1 MKMSIYNFIAK
12 DIDGKEVSLQ
22 DFKGKVLM
30 IVNTASKCG
39 FTPQFEDLQK
49 LYEQYKDKGLEIL
62 GFPCNQ
68 FMGQEPGNSEETKGF
83 CTLTYGVTFPMFEK
97 IDVNGEL
104 ADPIF
109 KHLTKEAAFK
119 GFDMSNP
126 TNKMLESLIKEKI
139 PEFSIGDA
147 IRWNF
152 TKFLLD
158 RDGNVVERFEPA
170 VGPMEI
176 KSYIEKLI

>member
-1 MKMSIYNFIAK
+1 MSIYSFNAK
-12 DIDGKEVSLQ
+12 DIDGKEVSLE
-22 DFKGKVLM
+22 DFKGKVLI

-39 FTPQFEDLQK
+39 LTPQYEGLQK
-49 LYEQYKDKGLEIL
+49 LYEEYKDNGVEIL

-68 FMGQEPGNSEETKGF
+68 FMGQEPGDSEETKGF
-83 CTLTYGVTFPMFEK
+83 CTLNYGVTFPMFEK

-104 ADPIF
+104 AHPIF
-109 KHLTKEAAFK
+109 KYLTKEAAFK

-126 TNKMLESLIKEKI
+126 TNKVLDPLIKEKF
-139 PEFSIGDA
+139 PEFSVGDA

-176 KSYIEKLI
+176 KSHIERLI